1 MLTTAVEIAQAQVNK
16 AGDTLGTI
24 KARMCAPVPAAR
36 QDSIS
41 PLG

>member
-1 MLTTAVEIAQAQVNK
+1 MLTTAVEIAQGEVNK

-24 KARMCAPVPAAR
+24 RVRTYAPVPAAR
-36 QDSIS
+36 RDSIS